1 MNFRKSLCSALLLA
15 LLLETSS
22 SIQVLATTET
32 TTSEPAVTSEI
43 TSTTTEETTT
53 TVVDAILPSTETLPS
68 TEATTTT
75 EEAVENRKPMED
87 SGLPVLESAIS
98 IARGDDY
105 PDYLKKI
112 PYANY
117 TIDPWSYYHRQCTS
131 FAAFRLIYANGFTDV
146 RNFGNA
152 FEWGSRAKSRGY
164 TVNKTPALGSI
175 AWWDA
180 NAADASSYGH
190 VAWVSGINGDYV
202 EIEDYNSWRGG
213 PGLYNKR
220 LIHKS
225 RVSGFIHFKDIANK
239 NDVQSVGLNTNAQ
252 TLAVGSSFN
261 LTATVSPATA
271 SNKAIKWQSTNP
283 KVATVVN
290 GKVTAIK
297 AGTVDII
304 ATTVSGGKIA
314 KARITVQ
321 NKGTF
326 KIASV
331 YRLYHPGNKRHLYT
345 KDPNEAN
352 TLSKRGWNFEG
363 RSFGTATAGQPVYRL
378 YNSSLK
384 EHLYTTSK
392 AENDALAS
400 RGWSAEGVAWYSS
413 GTRPVYRLYHPG
425 LNIHLYSS
433 DKNEVN
439 VLVTRG
445 WKNENISFYTH

>member
-1 MNFRKSLCSALLLA
+1 M
-15 LLLETSS
+15 
-22 SIQVLATTET
+22 
-32 TTSEPAVTSEI
+32 
-43 TSTTTEETTT
+43 
-53 TVVDAILPSTETLPS
+53 
-68 TEATTTT
+68 
-75 EEAVENRKPMED
+75 
-87 SGLPVLESAIS
+87 
-98 IARGDDY
+98 
-105 PDYLKKI
+105 
-112 PYANY
+112 
-117 TIDPWSYYHRQCTS
+117 
-131 FAAFRLIYANGFTDV
+131 
-146 RNFGNA
+146 
-152 FEWGSRAKSRGY
+152 
-164 TVNKTPALGSI
+164 GSI

-225 RVSGFIHFKDIANK
+225 RVSGFIHFKDIASK
-239 NDVQSVGLNTNAQ
+239 NNVESVSLNTNAQ

-392 AENDALAS
+392 AENDALAA
-400 RGWSAEGVAWYSS
+400 RGWSAEGVSWYSS

-445 WKNENISFYTH
+445 WKNENISFYTN